1 MKKNIDLNSKK
12 KQCCGR
18 KDVAMVASSITVQEI
33 ATGKSQPKDP
43 HIRKLCPNVP
53 GHWCKITDG
62 CNSEISQSQR
72 PESTHAQTPKLRQ
85 ILIRV
90 YFT

>member
-1 MKKNIDLNSKK
+1 MA
-12 KQCCGR
+12 GR
-18 KDVAMVASSITVQEI
+18 VWVMVASITVQEI
-33 ATGKSQPKDP
+33 ATGEPQPKDP

-53 GHWCKITDG
+53 GHWCKMTDG